1 MNPDAKR
8 KKSDLPDYIISGKI
22 RFLCFYVLHTLATVC
37 QEPTVHFCKIKH
49 RQQQNHRQAY
59 PIYNLRVPGQ

>member
-49 RQQQNHRQAY
+49 RQQQNHR
-59 PIYNLRVPGQ
+59 